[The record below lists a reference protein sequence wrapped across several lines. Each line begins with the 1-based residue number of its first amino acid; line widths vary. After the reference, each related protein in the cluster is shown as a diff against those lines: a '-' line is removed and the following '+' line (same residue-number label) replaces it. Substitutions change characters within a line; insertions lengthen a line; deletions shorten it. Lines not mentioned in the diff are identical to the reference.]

1 MAESPDR
8 HVAPATRR
16 RGRPKS
22 TSTELTPRQAA
33 VLRHL
38 YEATM
43 RAGIQPSTRELAAAF
58 GYQGPNGAYCHLKAL
73 ARKGWIGLPDAGFRS
88 LRLLRRPD
96 GRPFTG
102 FVLPDDPDRPISLD
116 KREEIHEW

>member
-16 RGRPKS
+16 RGRPPS
-22 TSTELTPRQAA
+22 TSIELTPRQASI
-33 VLRHL
+33 LGHL
-38 YEATM
+38 FDVTMAT
-43 RAGIQPSTRELAAAF
+43 GIQPSCRELADAF

-102 FVLPDDPDRPISLD
+102 FVLP
-116 KREEIHEW
+116 E